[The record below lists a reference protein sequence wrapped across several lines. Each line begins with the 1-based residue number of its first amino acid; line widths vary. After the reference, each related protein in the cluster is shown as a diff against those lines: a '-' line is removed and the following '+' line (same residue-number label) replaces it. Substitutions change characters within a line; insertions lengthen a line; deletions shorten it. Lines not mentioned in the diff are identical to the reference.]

1 MCADYLPFLVR
12 GDTVDRRELEV
23 FLELQSTQLVSQIQ
37 LRYCQVSSCDSD
49 SSSGSV
55 CEENIIRNKY
65 FVYSLT
71 AISVVAFI
79 ELSLA
84 WYK

>member
-12 GDTVDRRELEV
+12 ADTVDRRELEV
-23 FLELQSTQLVSQIQ
+23 FLELQSSQLVNQIQ

-55 CEENIIRNKY
+55 CVREHNPELIFCVLSY
-65 FVYSLT
+65 CSLGYC
-71 AISVVAFI
+71 I
-79 ELSLA
+79 
-84 WYK
+84 Y